1 MDAHFIHLS
10 DDLRLQAPPNSA
22 AMSSGNQPNYSAMRL
37 ISDTQE
43 RVRVLSL
50 GGEIDLH
57 FARVFRT
64 LLEQPTSV
72 LPHAVVL
79 DLSQVKFIDS
89 SGIAVII
96 EHLRSATRRSKVFC
110 IGGMSD
116 AVKQVFEII
125 HLEKAMPV
133 FETKEAALEALA
145 QGKIKEPPEPLFAPA
160 N

>member
-1 MDAHFIHLS
+1 
-10 DDLRLQAPPNSA
+10 
-22 AMSSGNQPNYSAMRL
+22 MRL

-43 RVRVLSL
+43 RTRILAL

-64 LLEQPTSV
+64 LLEQPTDV
-72 LPHAVVL
+72 PTEALVL
-79 DLSQVKFIDS
+79 DLSQVTFIDS

-96 EHLRSATRRSKVFC
+96 GHLRSATRRFHVFC
-110 IGGMSD
+110 IGGMSE

-133 FETKEAALEALA
+133 FETQEAALEALE
-145 QGKIKEPPEPLFAPA
+145 QKTIKEPLTPLFAPA
-160 N
+160 D

>member
-1 MDAHFIHLS
+1 MAASACRPIAS
-10 DDLRLQAPPNSA
+10 ACRRLPILLACPQALDFST
-22 AMSSGNQPNYSAMRL
+22 MRL

-43 RVRVLSL
+43 RVRILAL

-64 LLEQPTSV
+64 LLEQPTDV
-72 LPHAVVL
+72 ATEAFVL
-79 DLSQVKFIDS
+79 DLSQVTFIDS

-110 IGGMSD
+110 IGGMSE
-116 AVKQVFEII
+116 AVKQIFDII

-133 FETKEAALEALA
+133 FETKEAALDALE
-145 QGKIKEPPEPLFAPA
+145 QRKIKAPPKPLFAPTD
-160 N
+160 